1 MIYDAEYV
9 AYIQD
14 NVLDDIP
21 EEGIGSDT
29 LVMPY
34 VDSLISLVLMVRFDC
49 DIHSQMKIFSFLV
62 ESTSEFSAIKFQLS
76 ER

>member
-34 VDSLISLVLMVRFDC
+34 VD
-49 DIHSQMKIFSFLV
+49 FLN
-62 ESTSEFSAIKFQLS
+62 ELGFNGAL
-76 ER
+76 